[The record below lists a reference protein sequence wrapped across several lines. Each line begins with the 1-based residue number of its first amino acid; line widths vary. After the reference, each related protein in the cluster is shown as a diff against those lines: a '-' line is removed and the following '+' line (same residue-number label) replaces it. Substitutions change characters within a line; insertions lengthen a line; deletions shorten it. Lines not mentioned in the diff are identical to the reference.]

1 MKINYLIL
9 PSCYF
14 ISCLFFFFI
23 FFTLTSH
30 ATTWVISE
38 HSDLIG
44 KIQYATVK
52 TGETLSDVGIRYD
65 IGYHEMVQANPKLD
79 PLRPLY
85 PQTKVLIPSQHIL
98 PPGPRQG
105 LVINL
110 AEFRLYYYVPGDNVV
125 VTMPVGIGREGWK
138 TPIGV
143 TKVVTKERDPI
154 WRPTANVRAEAAR
167 HGTPIPE
174 AFPPGEGNP
183 LGRHVLRLGWPTY
196 LIHGTNRRDIVGSR
210 VSAGCIRM
218 MPEDI
223 EVLFDYVKVGTTVRV
238 INEPVKL
245 GYDYG
250 AIFLEAHPLLAEYQG
265 MNLKKLVTN
274 LLEKYKNLQAKNDK
288 LIQGEIN
295 YPSGIPVKI
304 G

>member
-1 MKINYLIL
+1 MTKRAAAMILIKYLI
-9 PSCYF
+9 
-14 ISCLFFFFI
+14 CLLFLI
-23 FFTLTSH
+23 ITSTNY
-30 ATTWVISE
+30 ASTWVFSE
-38 HSDLIG
+38 RSDLIG
-44 KIQYATVK
+44 KVQYATVQA
-52 TGETLSDVGIRYD
+52 GETLSDVGIRYD

-85 PQTKVLIPSQHIL
+85 PQTQVIIPSQYIL
-98 PPGPRQG
+98 PPGPHQG

-110 AEFRLYYYVPGDNVV
+110 AEFRLYYYVPGDNIVI
-125 VTMPVGIGREGWK
+125 TMPVGIGREGWK

-143 TKVVTKERDPI
+143 TKIIAKERDPH

-167 HGTPIPE
+167 HGTPIPQE
-174 AFPPGEGNP
+174 FPPGEGNP

-223 EVLFDYVKVGTTVRV
+223 ESLFDYVKVGTSVRV

-245 GYDYG
+245 GYANG
-250 AIFLEAHPLLAEYQG
+250 AIFLEAHPLLVEQQG
-265 MNLKKLVTN
+265 TNLSKLVAS
-274 LLEKYKNLQAKNDK
+274 LLATKNNIRDKNNK
-288 LIQGEIN
+288 VIQTEIHF
-295 YPSGIPVKI
+295 PSGIPVKI